1 MIKSPTLIRITQSTK
16 DTDLDDILELQKQNL
31 KEALSHE
38 EAMREGFITVPHT
51 YEVLSA
57 MNKPFPHTIAKD
69 GDVLAGY
76 AMTMETSLR
85 KAIPILI
92 PMFEQI
98 DACIVNGQPLS
109 EVNYFVMGQVCIAKG
124 YRGQGLFAKMYDDL
138 CQRLSIQY
146 DYIATEI
153 AADNL
158 RSQKAHAK
166 YGFDTLS
173 RYVADGVEW
182 LVVGMWLPKS

>member
-1 MIKSPTLIRITQSTK
+1 MRITQSTK
-16 DTDLDDILELQKQNL
+16 DADLHDILKLQKQNL
-31 KEALSHE
+31 KNALSPE

-51 YEVLSA
+51 FEVLAA
-57 MNKPFPHTIAKD
+57 MNKPFPHTIARD
-69 GDVLAGY
+69 GETLAGY
-76 AMTMETSLR
+76 AMAMETSLR
-85 KAIPILI
+85 NAIPVLV

-98 DACIVNGQPLS
+98 DACIVDGQPLS

-124 YRGQGLFAKMYDDL
+124 YRGQGLFAHMYDDL
-138 CQRLSIQY
+138 CQRLSIKY

-173 RYVADGVEW
+173 RYVADGVVW